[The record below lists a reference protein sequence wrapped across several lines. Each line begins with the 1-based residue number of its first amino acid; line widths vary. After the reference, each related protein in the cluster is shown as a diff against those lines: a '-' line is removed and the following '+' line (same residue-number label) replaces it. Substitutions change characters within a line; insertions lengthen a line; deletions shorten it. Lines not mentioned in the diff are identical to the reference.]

1 MMKPLEE
8 INEYL
13 TQAKIFFLSTVQE
26 DRPKCR
32 PIAFHLLQNDHLYF
46 GIGDFKEVYRQMQQ
60 NPKVELCA
68 VSGQG
73 FLRYYGIAV
82 FEQDDTIANQVL
94 AALPQM
100 QKLYN
105 DQTGYHLAIFHLEQ
119 ATAEF
124 RNQLQIE
131 KSYAFD

>member
-1 MMKPLEE
+1 MM
-8 INEYL
+8 
-13 TQAKIFFLSTVQE
+13 FLVS
-26 DRPKCR
+26 
-32 PIAFHLLQNDHLYF
+32 AS
-46 GIGDFKEVYRQMQQ
+46 
-60 NPKVELCA
+60 VEGCPGSYAAGAGA